1 MKRFFDISCSSIGL
15 IILLPLFTVVA
26 IIIKLDS
33 RGPVF
38 FRQQRIGKNFR
49 PFRIYKFRTMTTD
62 APEKG
67 PEITIGG
74 DKRVTRIGRILRKY
88 KIDELPQLIN
98 VLKGEMSLVGP
109 RPEVE
114 KYVELYKED
123 YKHIL
128 QVRPGVTDISSI
140 TYRDEEGVLMDKKD
154 PEAYYRQ
161 VLLPEKIRLAREYID
176 RASFFYDLRL
186 IFKTVYRIF
195 YPSFTIQPQSARS
208 NTKKRK
214 LN

>member
-1 MKRFFDISCSSIGL
+1 MKRFFDISCSAIGL
-15 IILLPLFTVVA
+15 VTLLPLFLVVA
-26 IIIKLDS
+26 ILIKLDS

-38 FRQQRIGKNFR
+38 FRQQRIGRNFR
-49 PFRIYKFRTMTTD
+49 SFRIYKFRTMTTD
-62 APEKG
+62 APKKG
-67 PEITIGG
+67 LQITVGG

-98 VLKGEMSLVGP
+98 VLMGDMSLVGP

-114 KYVELYKED
+114 KYVELCKED
-123 YKHIL
+123 YKYIL
-128 QVRPGVTDISSI
+128 QIRPGITDIASI
-140 TYRDEEGVLMDKKD
+140 TYRDEEGVLTGKRN

-186 IFKTVYRIF
+186 IFATVYRIF
-195 YPSFTIQPQSARS
+195 HSPLTIQPQS
-208 NTKKRK
+208 NTKKRD

>member
-1 MKRFFDISCSSIGL
+1 MKRFFDISCSFIGL

-26 IIIKLDS
+26 ILIKFDS

-67 PEITIGG
+67 PEITVGG

-88 KIDELPQLIN
+88 KLDELPQLIN
-98 VLKGEMSLVGP
+98 VLMGDMSLVGP

-128 QVRPGVTDISSI
+128 QVRPGITDISSI
-140 TYRDEEGVLMDKKD
+140 TYRDEEGVLVGKKD

-161 VLLPEKIRLAREYID
+161 VLLPEKIRLAREYIA

-186 IFKTVYRIF
+186 IFKTVHKIF

-208 NTKKRK
+208 STKKRD

>member
-1 MKRFFDISCSSIGL
+1 MPF
-15 IILLPLFTVVA
+15 FTVVA
-26 IIIKLDS
+26 ILIKLDS
-33 RGPVF
+33 RGHVF
-38 FRQQRIGKNFR
+38 FRQQRIGKNFI
-49 PFRIYKFRTMTTD
+49 PFRIYKFRTMTSD

-67 PEITIGG
+67 PEITVGG

-98 VLKGEMSLVGP
+98 VLMGDMSLVGP

-128 QVRPGVTDISSI
+128 QVSPGITDISSI
-140 TYRDEEGVLMDKKD
+140 TYRDEEGVLRGKKD
-154 PEAYYRQ
+154 PEVYYRQ

-186 IFKTVYRIF
+186 VFKTVCRIF
-195 YPSFTIQPQSARS
+195 YPSFSIQPRSARS
-208 NTKKRK
+208 NTKKRD

>member
-26 IIIKLDS
+26 ILIKLDS
-33 RGPVF
+33 QGPVF

-62 APEKG
+62 APKKG
-67 PEITIGG
+67 PQITVGG
-74 DKRVTRIGRILRKY
+74 DKRVTCIGRILRKY

-98 VLKGEMSLVGP
+98 VLKGDMSLVGP

-128 QVRPGVTDISSI
+128 QIRPGITDISSI
-140 TYRDEEGVLMDKKD
+140 TYRDEEGVLMGRKD
-154 PEAYYRQ
+154 PEAYYRH

-176 RASFFYDLRL
+176 RASFFYDLLL
-186 IFKTVYRIF
+186 IFRTVHRIF
-195 YPSFTIQPQSARS
+195 YPSFTIQQQSARS
-208 NTKKRK
+208 NTKKK
-214 LN
+214 T

>member
-1 MKRFFDISCSSIGL
+1 MKHFFDISCSAIGL

-26 IIIKLDS
+26 ILIKLDS

-38 FRQQRIGKNFR
+38 FRQQRIGKSFR

-67 PEITIGG
+67 PQVTVGG

-88 KIDELPQLIN
+88 KLDELPQLIN
-98 VLKGEMSLVGP
+98 VLKGDMSLVGP

-123 YKHIL
+123 YKQIL
-128 QVRPGVTDISSI
+128 QVRPGITDISSI
-140 TYRDEEGVLMDKKD
+140 TYRDEEGVLVGKKD

-186 IFKTVYRIF
+186 VFKTVYRIF
-195 YPSFTIQPQSARS
+195 YPSFFIQPRNARS
-208 NTKKRK
+208 NTKKRD